1 MNAVQSSVK
10 RVILSLSLA
19 VFLLFTINIFL
30 AGIYIY
36 RHQKSVSDEMPV
48 LPLLRKLAKGLVFK
62 DDRYLLNHK
71 IKNEL
76 DKQGMWAML
85 LDDRSGNVLWSY
97 RKPEEIPVNY
107 TLSDIARISRYYLQD
122 YPVSTWKHT
131 EGLIVL
137 GSAKD
142 SLVKVA
148 YTIPYAEFKAMPG
161 WLAIIVICD
170 LLILFLF
177 YFIIDRKSIKSV
189 DSVLSGIQSLAA
201 GKTFKLTETGAFSE
215 LATQLNQTSDLLE
228 TRSIAQENWIAGV
241 SHDIR
246 TPLSIILGYAEKI
259 ETNSSLPDDVQ
270 ENAALIKF
278 QGMRLR
284 DLVNDLNLITRLGDG
299 TQALRQ
305 DLFRPAVF
313 CRELIASLLNSGLPA
328 HYTIEPDIDKEAE
341 PLLWKGDAHLLQR
354 AVNNLLYNSIR
365 HNPKGCEMQVKLYPK
380 EQQILLLIS
389 DNGKG
394 MTSGEIEILQSR
406 SHYLA
411 NNDALVNGQHG
422 LGLYIVQQ
430 IVKMHLGEIS
440 FQIRKSGGLEV
451 RISLPYSGCQPL

>member
-36 RHQKSVSDEMPV
+36 RHQKSVTDEMPI
-48 LPLLRKLAKGLVFK
+48 LPLLRKFATGLAFK
-62 DDRYLLNHK
+62 DNRYLLSNK

-85 LDDRSGNVLWSY
+85 LDDRNGNVLWSY
-97 RKPEEIPVNY
+97 RLPGEIPVNY
-107 TLSDIARISRYYLQD
+107 TLSDVAMLSRYYLKD
-122 YPVSTWKHT
+122 YPVSAWKHPD
-131 EGLIVL
+131 GLIVL
-137 GSAKD
+137 GSPKY

-148 YTIPYAEFKAMPG
+148 YMFPYAEFKAMPG
-161 WLAIIVICD
+161 RVAIIVICD
-170 LLILFLF
+170 LFILFLL
-177 YFIIDRKSIKSV
+177 YFIIDRKAIKSV
-189 DSVLSGIQSLAA
+189 ANVLSGIQSLAA
-201 GKTFKLTETGAFSE
+201 GKTLKLMETGTFSE
-215 LATQLNQTSDLLE
+215 LATQLNRTSDLLQK
-228 TRSIAQENWIAGV
+228 RSIAQENWIAGV

-259 ETNSSLPDDVQ
+259 EANSSLPNDVQ
-270 ENAALIKF
+270 GNATIIKF

-313 CRELIASLLNSGLPA
+313 CRELIASLLNSGLPEC
-328 HYTIEPDIDKEAE
+328 YTIELDIAKEAE
-341 PLLWKGDAHLLQR
+341 PIMWKGDVHLLQR
-354 AVNNLLYNSIR
+354 TVNNLLYNSIR
-365 HNPKGCEMQVKLYPK
+365 HNPKGCKIQVKLYPK
-380 EQQILLLIS
+380 GQQALLVLS

-394 MTSGEIEILQSR
+394 MTAKEIEILQSR

-411 NNDALVNGQHG
+411 NSDALVNGQHG

-430 IVKMHLGEIS
+430 IVKMHLGEVS
-440 FQIRKSGGLEV
+440 FRIRKSGGLEV
-451 RISLPYSGCQPL
+451 CISLPIHQ